1 MTQQLTDET
10 FASAINDGGL
20 VVVDFGAAWCGPCR
34 ALAPQYE
41 ALSEAYEGKAKFYK
55 VDIDE
60 AQETAANLG
69 IMSVPT
75 VLFFKGGQIAQ
86 KSIGLKSKEQLAQIV
101 EGLL

>member
-20 VVVDFGAAWCGPCR
+20 VVVDFGAAWCGP
-34 ALAPQYE
+34 LAPQYE